1 MTLNLKKLCVGAN
14 KVLDLYERQEFI
26 RDKYNKTLHITRMRP
41 KKGDELKD
49 GGSMFW
55 IIKGNIRARQRIF
68 DLIPFLDDDG
78 IKRCKILLSK
88 NIYLTYP
95 KKERPFQGWR
105 YLESNDSPQDIK
117 RFLFKENF
125 EEEAIINELNSLGLL

>member
-1 MTLNLKKLCVGAN
+1 MLISQTSMLIMGYCLVFEKK
-14 KVLDLYERQEFI
+14 
-26 RDKYNKTLHITRMRP
+26 
-41 KKGDELKD
+41 
-49 GGSMFW
+49 
-55 IIKGNIRARQRIF
+55 
-68 DLIPFLDDDG
+68 
-78 IKRCKILLSK
+78 CKILLSK

-105 YLESNDSPQDIK
+105 YLESNDSPKDIK